1 MKPTVM
7 PEAAG
12 LAPSAAAAADAEPAG
27 AGSEAG
33 LLQAIAESAKAPDS
47 ASRDRRVA
55 ERSDGEGF
63 VMAQPV

>member
-12 LAPSAAAAADAEPAG
+12 FAPSAAAADAEPAG

-33 LLQAIAESAKAPDS
+33 LLQAIAESARAPDS